1 MTVRKSWLRFTC
13 EKALGVSQ
21 KTIIENN
28 RVNKEPIYDS
38 QKVMAAFHM
47 RKIALGVSQKTI
59 IENNRV
65 NKEPI
70 YDSQKVMAAFHMRK
84 SLGCVTENNN
94 WEQ

>member
-28 RVNKEPIYDS
+28 RLTKS
-38 QKVMAAFHM
+38 Q
-47 RKIALGVSQKTI
+47 
-59 IENNRV
+59 N
-65 NKEPI
+65 
-70 YDSQKVMAAFHMRK
+70 DSQKVMAAFHMRK

-94 WEQ
+94 

>member
-13 EKALGVSQ
+13 EKALGVSDD
-21 KTIIENN
+21 IN
-28 RVNKEPIYDS
+28 
-38 QKVMAAFHM
+38 
-47 RKIALGVSQKTI
+47 KTI

-84 SLGCVTENNN
+84 SLGCVTKNNN
-94 WEQ
+94 

>member
-47 RKIALGVSQKTI
+47 RK
-59 IENNRV
+59 
-65 NKEPI
+65 
-70 YDSQKVMAAFHMRK
+70 

-94 WEQ
+94 